1 MKQKIIGIYDLGFEQ
16 AQLVLRED
24 IGGEFYCIPEK
35 GSIARIKIGADQQ
48 HWSQIV
54 AVLLHETFEL
64 LVMRAAGRWS
74 PCSHLSRDHAAYLFS
89 FNHTQFSDICAK
101 QGGVHG
107 CGVARFGQGVEG
119 LEEGEEEMKRLTES
133 NYTLRGLS
141 PDEYEVII
149 ERCIKQAYQ
158 DMARRYER
166 QSIKAIRQADPK
178 LRKVPDVKLRRLYR
192 EYSSTE
198 YCAGW
203 IATSPLRRRR
213 FLN

>member
-48 HWSQIV
+48 HWDQV
-54 AVLLHETFEL
+54 MAVLLHETFEL

-101 QGGVHG
+101 QGEFLAAALPDL
-107 CGVARFGQGVEG
+107 AREWKAWKKG
-119 LEEGEEEMKRLTES
+119 
-133 NYTLRGLS
+133 RGKK
-141 PDEYEVII
+141 P
-149 ERCIKQAYQ
+149 A
-158 DMARRYER
+158 
-166 QSIKAIRQADPK
+166 
-178 LRKVPDVKLRRLYR
+178 
-192 EYSSTE
+192 
-198 YCAGW
+198 
-203 IATSPLRRRR
+203 
-213 FLN
+213 